1 MLTARVKVN
10 ENGRIVIPAEFR
22 KELGIEAGD
31 QLVLEVKNRELR
43 LMTLRERISQA
54 QALVSRYIP
63 AGRSLSKELIAER
76 RVEAKR
82 E

>member
-1 MLTARVKVN
+1 MQTARVKVN

-43 LMTLRERISQA
+43 LMTLHERISQA
-54 QALVSRYIP
+54 QALVRRYIP

-76 RVEAKR
+76 RAEAKR

>member
-1 MLTARVKVN
+1 MQTVRVKVN

-54 QALVSRYIP
+54 QALVRRYIP

-76 RVEAKR
+76 RAEAKR